1 MRPGPANGSD
11 PGWGAV
17 VDRILRRPGPR
28 GRDGL
33 TVHRLVF
40 LAQLTAG
47 LALLYV
53 LTVVVER
60 VGRPTPERA
69 VLMAALGVYA
79 VGVAL
84 LMRRRTLDPSSAAA
98 LADAYRANFF
108 LAFALIEAALLTSF
122 VFVFVLD
129 ALWPYLVCL
138 PFWLIAM
145 LLIAPGRR
153 DLARRQQELTASGS
167 PLSITESLMGN
178 PPTPGSGDRR

>member
-17 VDRILRRPGPR
+17 IDRILRRRGPR

-33 TVHRLVF
+33 TVLRLVF
-40 LAQLTAG
+40 LTLLAAG
-47 LALLYV
+47 LVILYV
-53 LTVVVER
+53 LTI
-60 VGRPTPERA
+60 VGESVGSPTPERA

-153 DLARRQQELTASGS
+153 DLARRQQELMATGS
-167 PLSITESLMGN
+167 PLSITQSLMEN
-178 PPTPGSGDRR
+178 PPISASGDRR